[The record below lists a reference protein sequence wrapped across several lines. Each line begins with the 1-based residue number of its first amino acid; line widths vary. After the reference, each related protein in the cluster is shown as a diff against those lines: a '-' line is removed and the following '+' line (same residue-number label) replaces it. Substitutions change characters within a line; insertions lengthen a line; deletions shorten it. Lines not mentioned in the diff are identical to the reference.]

1 MFLEKDVCYGQCVLL
16 VKLKRAF
23 DLLYFVLQWQI
34 CLLLQVSL
42 DFLLLHSNPLWW
54 KGHILWVLVLEG
66 LVGIHRTIQ
75 LQPLLYYWLG
85 DRLGLL
91 WYEWLDLEMNRVHL
105 VIFELAPKN
114 CISDSS
120 VNLENIV
127 VQETKGLA
135 NWSPKLYTYPLDHK
149 QFWTW
154 GDQIPLVVALAL
166 GEQSKI

>member
-1 MFLEKDVCYGQCVLL
+1 MTSVFSWQNSTSFCPASFCIPRPNLPVTPGVSWLSTFAFQSPIM
-16 VKLKRAF
+16 KRHLF
-23 DLLYFVLQWQI
+23 
-34 CLLLQVSL
+34 
-42 DFLLLHSNPLWW
+42 
-54 KGHILWVLVLEG
+54 GVLVLEG

-135 NWSPKLYTYPLDHK
+135 NWSPKLYTYPLNHK

-154 GDQIPLVVALAL
+154 GDQIPLVVVLAL